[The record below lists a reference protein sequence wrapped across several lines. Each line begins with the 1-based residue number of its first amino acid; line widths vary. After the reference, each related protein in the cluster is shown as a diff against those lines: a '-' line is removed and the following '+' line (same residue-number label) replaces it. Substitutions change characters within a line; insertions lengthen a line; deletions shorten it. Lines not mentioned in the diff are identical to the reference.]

1 MDLNNCSDKD
11 INVLG
16 SYWGILKHGNCKNL
30 WLKYTGVK
38 TFKDLNI
45 VIHNRDFVKNI
56 IGTPIVITN
65 SWVYQNKGKDVLKFE
80 CNYTLND
87 KVYNNVIIKTTAEL
101 LIEAAK

>member
-30 WLKYTGVK
+30 WFKYTGVK

-56 IGTPIVITN
+56 IGTPIVITH

-87 KVYNNVIIKTTAEL
+87 KVYNNIIIKTTAEL